1 MEDEE
6 LLNDFLK
13 KKYSPK
19 KDSRFTEPGKVS
31 AVAGYNTGIGE
42 SQYDEN
48 FLPNLHNGEGDFNAP
63 LNKYRAKRQTGWD
76 QLGNAAIRLTNIIPE
91 AVGSIASALDFED
104 YANSND
110 EVGNWLTSLTESW
123 KQETNEEFPIYRET
137 PGKTFDV
144 SDSGWWIENGSSLVN
159 SVGGFAIGG
168 GIISK

>member
-19 KDSRFTEPGKVS
+19 KDSRFTEP
-31 AVAGYNTGIGE
+31 
-42 SQYDEN
+42 
-48 FLPNLHNGEGDFNAP
+48 
-63 LNKYRAKRQTGWD
+63 
-76 QLGNAAIRLTNIIPE
+76 
-91 AVGSIASALDFED
+91 VGSIASGLDFED